1 MTSEMR
7 WEAPVD
13 TGRPG
18 LRFLVDHRV
27 DGTPVMPAAAFVEIA
42 LSARPGHDLLDLR
55 IPAPLPVP
63 AEPGRRLHT
72 ILDGEIGRAHVC
84 TPVTNAQLVC
94 RLLPVNKKI
103 PTK

>member
-42 LSARPGHDLLDLR
+42 LSASPGHDLPDLR
-55 IPAPLPVP
+55 ITASLPVP
-63 AEPGRRLHT
+63 AAPGRRLQT
-72 ILDGEIGRAHVC
+72 ILDGDGTLRIVGFDTATGDAGTHASGRNGRAHV
-84 TPVTNAQLVC
+84 
-94 RLLPVNKKI
+94 
-103 PTK
+103 